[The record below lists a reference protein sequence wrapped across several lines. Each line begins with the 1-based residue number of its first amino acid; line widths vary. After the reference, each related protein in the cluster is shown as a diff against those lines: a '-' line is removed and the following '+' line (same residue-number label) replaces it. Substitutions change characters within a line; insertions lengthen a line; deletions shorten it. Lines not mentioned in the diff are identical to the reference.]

1 MGSEKM
7 EPKGG
12 EPELQRGE
20 PEHLEP
26 NERFEFLPHDEVI
39 ASFGYT
45 RWIYGDLWA
54 AFDQYRSRVYELESR
69 ASRAEARVVE
79 IEAERAETEAKL
91 AAVERRNGELE
102 SAMLRIRKEAAT
114 IDDALTIID
123 PFDLSAT
130 ARRNLKH

>member
-54 AFDQYRSRVYELESR
+54 AFDQYRSRVSELESR

-91 AAVERRNGELE
+91 AAVERRNGELVDWICTDGIK
-102 SAMLRIRKEAAT
+102 AMPLTPAEIEA
-114 IDDALTIID
+114 
-123 PFDLSAT
+123 AT
-130 ARRNLKH
+130 ARRNPKP

>member
-1 MGSEKM
+1 MGSEKL
-7 EPKGG
+7 EKCPCCGG
-12 EPELQRGE
+12 TGRAR
-20 PEHLEP
+20 EHDGKDWAICG
-26 NERFEFLPHDEVI
+26 RDECSMSTSWI
-39 ASFGYT
+39 PRAWWRASA
-45 RWIYGDLWA
+45 L
-54 AFDQYRSRVYELESR
+54 RSRVSELESR
-69 ASRAEARVVE
+69 ASRAETRVVE

-130 ARRNLKH
+130 ARRTT